1 MRPSLLSFAVV
12 AAWLL
17 AVPVAAAEECT
28 AAVVSAAGSAEGAP
42 LLWKNRDTDT
52 LSNKEMA
59 ELALAA
65 LRAVR

>member
-1 MRPSLLSFAVV
+1 MRPSVSTLIVV

-17 AVPVAAAEECT
+17 AVPVASAQECT
-28 AAVVSAAGSAEGAP
+28 AAVVSAAGSAKGAP

-65 LRAVR
+65 LCAVR